1 MKNKIDWSKV
11 NHFTA
16 KEFPDEVLDDVEPKF
31 IYALDKF
38 REKLGFQVIPSPL
51 IDGWVRLTGSKTSRH
66 YAVGRKSDA
75 GDVFPQCD
83 LFYAMVIAIQCGFT
97 GIGLYFD
104 TTRKD
109 KPEPMLHLDMREG
122 QAVIWRR
129 DNGKYTTIFPRPYQ
143 TVFNKHNEGI

>member
-1 MKNKIDWSKV
+1 MTSKIDWGQVS
-11 NHFTA
+11 HFTP

-51 IDGWVRLTGSKTSRH
+51 AGGWVRLTGSTTSRH

-97 GIGLYFD
+97 GIGLYFEIG
-104 TTRKD
+104 RASC
-109 KPEPMLHLDMREG
+109 RER
-122 QAVIWRR
+122 V
-129 DNGKYTTIFPRPYQ
+129 
-143 TVFNKHNEGI
+143 